1 MRSAIAGLGLVL
13 ACTSNSGPKGRDD
26 DSPASVERSPSPGP
40 APVVTGRTVAVP
52 GLTITVPASWVPE
65 SPEQLAAARAG
76 MAAEVP
82 ADATFALD
90 GAHAAD
96 GPQAGLVFLHR
107 LDASRDSSARS
118 RTVRQAL
125 TRMREDMETRIV
137 ADGGEIVR
145 SEFSERAS
153 GIEGCF
159 AARMH
164 HPRQTV
170 EIRTCARLAHSSLER
185 LASVQVMCMADAAR
199 VESVC
204 APILAGLQYDAG
216 AVIGL
221 DEVLAANV
229 APPVAIGGGGED
241 RVAGVL
247 FGMSRA
253 EFTGACAAAGFKV
266 DAVDMDAETPAT
278 RAWFAEGRM
287 SQCEGLPGGAGF
299 GLGEVE
305 RVIAVFVEGRLAVAT
320 LELAAPLAEVE
331 AKLAAAYPE
340 FVFTPARMIYR
351 IDDEARGDRLLRVG
365 LEALRD
371 RSGSAV
377 HFSSERGAH
386 APAIAVPR

>member
-1 MRSAIAGLGLVL
+1 MRSSLVAIGLVL
-13 ACTSNSGPKGRDD
+13 ACTANP
-26 DSPASVERSPSPGP
+26 PASTQHSPPP
-40 APVVTGRTVAVP
+40 PPPPVATIRTVAVP
-52 GLTITVPASWVPE
+52 GLTITVPASWVAE

-76 MAAEVP
+76 MAAELP
-82 ADATFALD
+82 ADATMALD

-145 SEFSERAS
+145 SEFGERAA

-164 HPRQTV
+164 HPAQTIEV
-170 EIRTCARLAHSSLER
+170 RTCARLSHSSLER

-204 APILAGLQYDAG
+204 APILAGLRYDTG

-221 DEVLAANV
+221 DEVLAANA
-229 APPVAIGGGGED
+229 APPVAIDGVGKD
-241 RVAGVL
+241 RVAGVV
-247 FGMSRA
+247 FGVSRA
-253 EFTGACAAAGFKV
+253 EFARTCAAAGFKV

-287 SQCEGLPGGAGF
+287 AQCEGLPGDRAGF
-299 GLGEVE
+299 GLGAVS
-305 RVIAVFVEGRLAVAT
+305 RVVAVFVEGRLAVAT

-331 AKLAAAYPE
+331 AKLVAAYPE

-351 IDDEARGDRLLRVG
+351 IDDEARGDQLLRVG

-371 RSGSAV
+371 GSGSAV

-386 APAIAVPR
+386 APAIAVPQ